1 MFINNNECM
10 PSFLTLIK
18 IFMFLN
24 NNERM
29 PIVSIS
35 LNEEILKQIDSLQ
48 KNLGFSGRSDAIRAG
63 IRSFVAEE
71 KQKENLSGNVNAIL
85 LVVHNDEYDNQ
96 VNGIKHS
103 YEDLITTHLHS
114 KIEGDKCMELFML
127 KGEADSV
134 SSITK
139 DFQINKKMDTV
150 KLVAL

>member
-1 MFINNNECM
+1 
-10 PSFLTLIK
+10 
-18 IFMFLN
+18 
-24 NNERM
+24 M

-35 LNEEILKQIDSLQ
+35 LTEEILKEIDSLQ

-63 IRSFVAEE
+63 IRSFVSEE
-71 KQKENLSGNVNAIL
+71 KQKENLSGNVNDIL

-127 KGEADSV
+127 EGEAESV

-139 DFQINKKMDTV
+139 DFQINKRMDTV
-150 KLVAL
+150 KLVTL

>member
-1 MFINNNECM
+1 
-10 PSFLTLIK
+10 
-18 IFMFLN
+18 
-24 NNERM
+24 M

-35 LNEEILKQIDSLQ
+35 LTEEILKEIDSLQ

-63 IRSFVAEE
+63 IRSFVSEE

-127 KGEADSV
+127 KGEAGSV

-139 DFQINKKMDTV
+139 DFQINKRMDTV
-150 KLVAL
+150 KLVTL

>member
-1 MFINNNECM
+1 
-10 PSFLTLIK
+10 
-18 IFMFLN
+18 
-24 NNERM
+24 M

-35 LNEEILKQIDSLQ
+35 LTEEILKEIDELQ

-63 IRSFVAEE
+63 IRSFVSEE
-71 KQKENLSGNVNAIL
+71 KQKEDLSGNVNAIL

-139 DFQINKKMDTV
+139 DFQINKRMDTV
-150 KLVAL
+150 KLVTL

>member
-1 MFINNNECM
+1 
-10 PSFLTLIK
+10 
-18 IFMFLN
+18 
-24 NNERM
+24 M

-35 LNEEILKQIDSLQ
+35 LTEEILKEIDSLQ

-63 IRSFVAEE
+63 IRSFVSEE
-71 KQKENLSGNVNAIL
+71 KQKENLSGSVNAIL
-85 LVVHNDEYDNQ
+85 LVLHNDEYDNQ

-139 DFQINKKMDTV
+139 DFQINKRMDTV
-150 KLVAL
+150 KLVTL

>member
-1 MFINNNECM
+1 
-10 PSFLTLIK
+10 
-18 IFMFLN
+18 
-24 NNERM
+24 M

-35 LNEEILKQIDSLQ
+35 LTEEILREIDALQ

-63 IRSFVAEE
+63 IRSFVSEE

-96 VNGIKHS
+96 VNAIKHS

-127 KGEADSV
+127 KGEAESV

-139 DFQINKKMDTV
+139 DFQINKRMDTV

>member
-1 MFINNNECM
+1 
-10 PSFLTLIK
+10 
-18 IFMFLN
+18 
-24 NNERM
+24 M

-35 LNEEILKQIDSLQ
+35 LTEEILKEIDSLQ

-71 KQKENLSGNVNAIL
+71 KQKEDLSGNVNAIL
-85 LVVHNDEYDNQ
+85 LVVHNDDYDNQ

-127 KGEADSV
+127 IGEAGSV

-139 DFQINKKMDTV
+139 DFQINKRMDTV
-150 KLVAL
+150 KLVTL